1 MRFCPHTK
9 NKEEENKYSLE
20 PTNTN
25 ITAVHFEAFLTHTR
39 ESPNS
44 ILTHS
49 VICVRTV
56 VQVVRSTLVY
66 VIVTGT
72 AFPACLAAARAVH
85 VVT

>member
-1 MRFCPHTK
+1 MCK
-9 NKEEENKYSLE
+9 ENKYSLE
-20 PTNTN
+20 PTNAN
-25 ITAVHFEAFLTHTR
+25 IIAVLCEAFLTHTR
-39 ESPNS
+39 ESPVI

-66 VIVTGT
+66 VVVTGT
-72 AFPACLAAARAVH
+72 AFPACLAAARAIH